1 LRYCSLDNAGSVS
14 EKQKRL
20 LDALEAEEKYKL
32 MTKLVESKDYDS
44 AFCQV
49 EDAIPCIMHGGNRMG
64 EKLFTVVMIEAW
76 EDCVTKASKEVL
88 IALVEHHVNTRI
100 FGNAES
106 KSQWKLPVTSEFEI
120 DTVSFS
126 AWRVQKVMDN
136 LGTMVEV
143 LMRDRNPDCVVLWQ
157 EMLQKY
163 LDVMSIAFQHE
174 DFSDEDIEIFQRCS
188 R

>member
-1 LRYCSLDNAGSVS
+1 
-14 EKQKRL
+14 
-20 LDALEAEEKYKL
+20 
-32 MTKLVESKDYDS
+32 MIKLVASKDYDS
-44 AFCQV
+44 AFCEV

-120 DTVSFS
+120 NTVSFS
-126 AWRVQKVMDN
+126 AWRVRKVMDN

-143 LMRDRNPDCVVLWQ
+143 LMHDQNPDHMVL
-157 EMLQKY
+157 
-163 LDVMSIAFQHE
+163 
-174 DFSDEDIEIFQRCS
+174 
-188 R
+188 